1 MPFFYQILL
10 TKKLPQ
16 EFLLYSSE
24 VELQIGQVV
33 VAPLQSQSIWGIVW
47 KLENSQNVGEP
58 EKIKPIN
65 QILPF
70 IFKIE
75 YLEFLKLFSRN
86 TFNSINISLESLIQ
100 PLKLLTIKNWV
111 ELRSE
116 NNEIQ
121 KSDLEAKNSFQNSPE
136 SSLNKHK
143 QPTTEF
149 FAETDISLRII
160 YIIRSLLQISSKP
173 NTSKQI
179 LILFPEKKLLDKTL
193 AEFKQVLDKFD
204 DLDAELKQLIEIFS
218 YSGDV
223 SASSKKTVRNLLI
236 DQKPDLKVIFATRSG
251 LFLPFTDLQEII
263 LVDEGNSF
271 YIQEQNGV
279 YYDARD
285 AAFFLSMIFKVSL
298 NFIST
303 LPSSRLYEMY
313 LKKFSDTSL
322 MWKSIDTQKP
332 LKIKITERNNKIDD
346 FDLFSSAVEDQISG
360 ESEEGFD
367 ISYEETQNP

>member
-1 MPFFYQILL
+1 
-10 TKKLPQ
+10 
-16 EFLLYSSE
+16 
-24 VELQIGQVV
+24 
-33 VAPLQSQSIWGIVW
+33 
-47 KLENSQNVGEP
+47 
-58 EKIKPIN
+58 
-65 QILPF
+65 
-70 IFKIE
+70 
-75 YLEFLKLFSRN
+75 
-86 TFNSINISLESLIQ
+86 
-100 PLKLLTIKNWV
+100 
-111 ELRSE
+111 
-116 NNEIQ
+116 
-121 KSDLEAKNSFQNSPE
+121 
-136 SSLNKHK
+136 
-143 QPTTEF
+143 
-149 FAETDISLRII
+149 
-160 YIIRSLLQISSKP
+160 
-173 NTSKQI
+173 
-179 LILFPEKKLLDKTL
+179 LDKTL

-346 FDLFSSAVEDQISG
+346 FDLFSSAVEGQISG